1 MEKTRLT
8 SKEYK
13 NLHFMFFKVLKLK
26 DLRKIKNRIKIIVVL
41 ANRKARFF
49 ILGVSISTTRGS
61 IKLLGVCLDIA

>member
-1 MEKTRLT
+1 MEKRRLT

-49 ILGVSISTTRGS
+49 ILGVSISTTRGQ
-61 IKLLGVCLDIA
+61 